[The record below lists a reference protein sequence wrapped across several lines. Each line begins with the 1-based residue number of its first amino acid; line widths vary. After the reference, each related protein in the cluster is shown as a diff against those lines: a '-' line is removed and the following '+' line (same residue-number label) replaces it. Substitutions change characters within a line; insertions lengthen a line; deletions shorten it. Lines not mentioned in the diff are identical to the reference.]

1 MSNFDWIDKAL
12 GKLAAEHA
20 TAEVRTAAGSNDVG
34 SCTAVESQPS
44 VDLLATFGVPRSS
57 RRLEPFQAMLDEA
70 ENIKVLDD
78 LIASSKV
85 SASSAARA
93 RSEFRRVACSG
104 FRMNCPPPPLH
115 WRTAAMG
122 LLGQT

>member
-12 GKLAAEHA
+12 RKLAAEHV
-20 TAEVRTAAGSNDVG
+20 TAEGTATGSNDVG
-34 SCTAVESQPS
+34 SGTAVESQPS

-93 RSEFRRVACSG
+93 RSEFR
-104 FRMNCPPPPLH
+104 
-115 WRTAAMG
+115 
-122 LLGQT
+122 